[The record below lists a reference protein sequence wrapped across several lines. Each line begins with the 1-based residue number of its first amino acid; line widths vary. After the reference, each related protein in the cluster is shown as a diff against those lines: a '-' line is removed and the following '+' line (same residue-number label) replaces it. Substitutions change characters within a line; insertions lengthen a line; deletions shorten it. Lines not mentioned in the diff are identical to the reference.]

1 MPKTSADQVTC
12 SSPELFQRLT
22 RELSKPQKVSS
33 DGAGVRERSHNR
45 LKTMT
50 TYQKTVLAA
59 FGSVA
64 VLFTTAIGAA
74 ALIQAVAVAAA

>member
-1 MPKTSADQVTC
+1 MNRSGDGVTC
-12 SSPELFQRLT
+12 SSPKLFRHLT
-22 RELSKPQKVSS
+22 RDETGLPKLSR
-33 DGAGVRERSHNR
+33 DGAGVRERFPNR
-45 LKTMT
+45 LKPMT

>member
-1 MPKTSADQVTC
+1 MNRSGDGVTC
-12 SSPELFQRLT
+12 SSPKLFRHLT
-22 RELSKPQKVSS
+22 RDETELPKLSR
-33 DGAGVRERSHNR
+33 DGADVRERSHNR
-45 LKTMT
+45 LKPMT

>member
-1 MPKTSADQVTC
+1 
-12 SSPELFQRLT
+12 
-22 RELSKPQKVSS
+22 
-33 DGAGVRERSHNR
+33 
-45 LKTMT
+45 MT